1 MVLGL
6 VLVIRTLD
14 VGLGFRSRILKTIYN
29 LLSLYDVKSPA
40 TTKPMHIIDPR
51 CLCNENS
58 DDEPLPRR
66 KRCRHIKP
74 AC

>member
-14 VGLGFRSRILKTIYN
+14 VGLGFRSRILKTLYN
-29 LLSLYDVKSPA
+29 ILSLYDVKSPA
-40 TTKPMHIIDPR
+40 TTKPMHIIDPNY
-51 CLCNENS
+51 LCNDNP

-66 KRCRHIKP
+66 KPCRHIKS